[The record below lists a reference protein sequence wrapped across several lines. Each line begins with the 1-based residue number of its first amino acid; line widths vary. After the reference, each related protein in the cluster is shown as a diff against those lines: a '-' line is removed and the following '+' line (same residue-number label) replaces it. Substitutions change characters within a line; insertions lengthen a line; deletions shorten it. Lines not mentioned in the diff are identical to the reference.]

1 MNAQLWS
8 EVIRSFAQVE
18 WQIYPKIYGLAERA
32 WNNRSTLSLSEY
44 NELVYNTFLPQLA
57 ASNRNFHIQQAGIKI
72 SSPIANSQSP
82 IAICHMNKVMQGGEI
97 LYRLDDGEWQTYTA
111 PIEVPNGTQIIQAK
125 VLYLG
130 KESNTTWLWV
140 NDQTEINTDIQEQNT
155 GATF

>member
-1 MNAQLWS
+1 MLFRLERSWNASYDSTRLTFHDYNH
-8 EVIRSFAQVE
+8 RS
-18 WQIYPKIYGLAERA
+18 KL
-32 WNNRSTLSLSEY
+32 TLGDY
-44 NELVYNTFLPQLA
+44 NHLVYNVHLPRLA
-57 ASNRNFHIQQAGIKI
+57 ANGHNFHIQQPGIKI

-97 LYRLDDGEWQTYTA
+97 LYCLDDGEWQTYTA

-130 KESNTTWLWV
+130 QESNTTWLWV
-140 NDQTEINTDIQEQNT
+140 NDQIEIDTNIQEQNT

>member
-1 MNAQLWS
+1 
-8 EVIRSFAQVE
+8 
-18 WQIYPKIYGLAERA
+18 
-32 WNNRSTLSLSEY
+32 
-44 NELVYNTFLPQLA
+44 
-57 ASNRNFHIQQAGIKI
+57 
-72 SSPIANSQSP
+72 
-82 IAICHMNKVMQGGEI
+82 MNKVMQGGEI

-140 NDQTEINTDIQEQNT
+140 NSQTEQAPTIQEQNT